1 MARNGLLGAVGGVAA
16 LVAIAA
22 VVGWF
27 FFIRGDDPPPVS
39 LESAIQALA
48 TVTATTAPATAA
60 TAATAATT
68 APVPNAADPSSL
80 VGDWRISEGAES
92 VVGYRIVEELA
103 RFGTNTAVGRTSDV
117 IGTLRYDGSAI
128 TAVAI
133 EAELSTLKSDDS
145 RRDNAVRG
153 RALETSTFPTATFT
167 LTEPIALDLQPAD
180 DVTIA
185 VSAQG
190 ELTLHGVTR
199 EVAIPIE
206 GKLAGGRVIVV
217 GSLDIL
223 LADYE
228 ISPPRAPLVL
238 SIEDHA
244 VIEFQLVFERG

>member
-1 MARNGLLGAVGGVAA
+1 MTRNGLLGAVGGIAA
-16 LVAIAA
+16 LAAIAA
-22 VVGWF
+22 VAGWL
-27 FFIRGDDPPPVS
+27 FFIRGDDPAPVS
-39 LESAIQALA
+39 LERAVRALA
-48 TVTATTAPATAA
+48 TVTATTGSATASP
-60 TAATAATT
+60 ATT
-68 APVPNAADPSSL
+68 APVPNAADPASL
-80 VGDWRISEGAES
+80 VGDWRLSERAES

-103 RFGTNTAVGRTSDV
+103 NFGTNTAVGRTSDV
-117 IGTLRYDGSAI
+117 NGTLRYDGSAI
-128 TAVAI
+128 TAVTI
-133 EAELSTLKSDDS
+133 EAELATLKSDDS

-167 LTEPIALDLQPAD
+167 LTEPIVLDLQPAE

-199 EVAIPIE
+199 WVAIPIE
-206 GKLAGGRVIVV
+206 GRLTGGRVIVV
-217 GSLDIL
+217 GSLDIV

-228 ISPPRAPLVL
+228 VSPPRAPLVL